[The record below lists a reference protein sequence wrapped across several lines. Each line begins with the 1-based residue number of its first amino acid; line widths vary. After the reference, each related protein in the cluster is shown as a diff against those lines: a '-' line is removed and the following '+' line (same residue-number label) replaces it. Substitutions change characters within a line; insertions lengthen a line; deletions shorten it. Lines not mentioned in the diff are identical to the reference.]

1 MPRRLAECVVESTV
15 GDHESD
21 FDDMIVVCD
30 HHPTSRD
37 THLLGAGCEIVWRER
52 RRFAL
57 L

>member
-21 FDDMIVVCD
+21 FDDMIVACD

>member
-1 MPRRLAECVVESTV
+1 MPCRLAECVVESTV

-21 FDDMIVVCD
+21 FDDMIVACE
-30 HHPTSRD
+30 HHLTSRD
-37 THLLGAGCEIVWRER
+37 THLLGAVCEIVWRER